1 MITEQFNIK
10 NMDFNNKVKH
20 NVNIFN
26 KELFNLNDIYNKI
39 LKDKENVNEYEIQ
52 WLDGMTSVVR
62 PKNKMQLKI
71 VVFFYSKYYP
81 ENSMNW
87 LDVSMITDMYKIFKN
102 TKYNGDISKW
112 DVSNVTDMDSMF
124 MNSQFNKDIS

>member
-39 LKDKENVNEYEIQ
+39 LKDY
-52 WLDGMTSVVR
+52 
-62 PKNKMQLKI
+62 
-71 VVFFYSKYYP
+71 
-81 ENSMNW
+81 
-87 LDVSMITDMYKIFKN
+87 
-102 TKYNGDISKW
+102 
-112 DVSNVTDMDSMF
+112 
-124 MNSQFNKDIS
+124 